1 MRKSQRR
8 QNRQVH
14 GKAHQ
19 YRATKEPENNHDD
32 EATVERTRLEKA
44 LEIGLEDTF
53 PASILLRSFSPAH
66 PTSLSKHW
74 NSSRCSPNAP
84 LHSVTS
90 SPRARN
96 EGETSRPSVLAVL
109 RLIASSKRL
118 PK

>member
-8 QNRQVH
+8 QNPPVH

-53 PASILLRSFSPAH
+53 PASDP
-66 PTSLSKHW
+66 
-74 NSSRCSPNAP
+74 
-84 LHSVTS
+84 V
-90 SPRARN
+90 
-96 EGETSRPSVLAVL
+96 AVL
-109 RLIASSKRL
+109 QPGLSVAAANPGKGIPVK
-118 PK
+118 PEGDDK